1 VSIDGFTGLHIGGSD
16 QGVGLV
22 NSWGLWSLEEKADHA
37 NGRHLAG
44 YI

>member
-1 VSIDGFTGLHIGGSD
+1 VSIDGFTGLYIRGSD

-22 NSWGLWSLEEKADHA
+22 YSGGLGPLEDQADQA
-37 NGRHLAG
+37 YRRHLAG